1 LAQVKIDRDMMHT
14 YQRLSEEAYAAGDEQ
29 NGWGYLRIAS
39 LWLNSLIDA
48 ETIALNGGC
57 F

>member
-1 LAQVKIDRDMMHT
+1 VKIDRDMMHT